1 MIPESIAESI
11 DVVMAAA
18 TPLLIRKFIIDNT
31 IERRFE
37 MADKKYDLKR
47 MQDPYK
53 EKIIFQM
60 RKKKTVNSVKLS
72 SNSLSY

>member
-1 MIPESIAESI
+1 
-11 DVVMAAA
+11 
-18 TPLLIRKFIIDNT
+18 
-31 IERRFE
+31 

-72 SNSLSY
+72 SNSLGY